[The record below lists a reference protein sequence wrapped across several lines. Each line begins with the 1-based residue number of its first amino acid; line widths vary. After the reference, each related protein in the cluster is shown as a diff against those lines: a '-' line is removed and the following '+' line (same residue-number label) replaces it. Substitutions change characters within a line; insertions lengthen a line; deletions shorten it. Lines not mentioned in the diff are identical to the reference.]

1 MAAVNRWGR
10 PARVGISGSYGGIN
24 LGDEAILHAIVAQ
37 LRELPV
43 EITVF
48 TRHPEDTLSRH
59 GVARALEPRTL
70 TRDEAREEVAR
81 LDLLVLG
88 GGGIL
93 FDAGVEAYLREVG
106 LAHEL
111 GVPVFVYAVSAG
123 PLVEP
128 TARALVRDTLN
139 GASVITV
146 RDRQGKRLLEEVG
159 VKKDVQVTA
168 DPALLL
174 EEEPLPE
181 YALPREGITSGRRLV
196 GFSVR
201 EPGPAAP
208 GLDVDHYHKLV
219 ADAADFMVD
228 RYDAD
233 VLFVPLEPQS
243 RDLQHSHAVV
253 SRMLSPQHA
262 SVLKQPFTSGQILTL
277 MKRFEFAVGMRLH
290 FLIFAAR
297 QRVPFVALPYASK
310 VTSFI
315 EDLEMAMPPLTKVDA
330 GRLIAHIDRSW
341 DFRDELRARIDRALH
356 GLQARARET
365 HQALVTLLEA
375 TMTAPDRKERDVCR
389 R

>member
-1 MAAVNRWGR
+1 MAEGNRWGR

-43 EITVF
+43 EMTVF
-48 TRHPEDTLSRH
+48 TRNPEDTLRRH
-59 GVARALEPRTL
+59 GVARAIECRTL

-93 FDAGVEAYLREVG
+93 FAADVEAYLREVAI
-106 LAHEL
+106 AHEV

-128 TARALVRDTLN
+128 AARTLVRDTLN

-146 RDRQGKRLLEEVG
+146 RDRQGKRLMEEVG

-174 EEEPLPE
+174 DEEPLPE
-181 YALPREGITSGRRLV
+181 DALAREGITSDRCLV

-208 GLDVDHYHKLV
+208 DLDVDHYHKLV

-253 SRMLSPQHA
+253 SQMLSPQHA
-262 SVLKQPFTSGQILTL
+262 SVLNRPFTSGQILTL

-310 VTSFI
+310 VTGFI

-341 DFRDELRARIDRALH
+341 DFRDELRARIDRSLD
-356 GLQARARET
+356 GLQARARKT

-375 TMTAPDRKERDVCR
+375 TMSRKERDVCR

>member
-1 MAAVNRWGR
+1 MAAFNDWGR
-10 PARVGISGSYGGIN
+10 RARVGISGSYGGIN
-24 LGDEAILHAIVAQ
+24 LGDEAILHGIVGQ

-43 EITVF
+43 DITVF
-48 TRHPEDTLSRH
+48 SRNPEDTLRRH
-59 GVARALEPRTL
+59 GVARALECRTL

-81 LDLLVLG
+81 LDVLVLG

-93 FDAGVEAYLREVG
+93 FDAEVEAYLREVA
-106 LAHEL
+106 LAHEV

-123 PLVEP
+123 PLIEP
-128 TARALVRDTLN
+128 EARALVRDTLN

-168 DPALLL
+168 DPALLFD
-174 EEEPLPE
+174 EEPLPE
-181 YALPREGITSGRRLV
+181 DALPREGITAGRRLV

-208 GLDVDHYHKLV
+208 DLDVEHYHKLV

-233 VLFVPLEPQS
+233 VVFVPLEPQS

-253 SRMLSPQHA
+253 SQMLSPQHA
-262 SVLKQPFTSGQILTL
+262 SVLKQPYTSGQVLTM

-310 VTSFI
+310 VTGFI
-315 EDLEMAMPPLTKVDA
+315 EDLDMVMPPLTKVDA

-341 DFRDELRARIDRALH
+341 DFRGELRERIDGALD

-375 TMTAPDRKERDVCR
+375 TMAAPARREPDVCR